1 MRARKPQRGP
11 EPTRW
16 AKDSSTPAQGR
27 SKDHQAQVFQH
38 RLRKRGPI
46 SLCLFGLQLAWPSAY
61 DEYRQRPEVE
71 HLVGRAAHDHPDQ
84 VGKTTRTD
92 HDERGAAICRLFQD
106 RRSHSP

>member
-27 SKDHQAQVFQH
+27 SKDHRPRSSNIGCA
-38 RLRKRGPI
+38 KEGPDL
-46 SLCLFGLQLAWPSAY
+46 SLLVRAELAWPSAY

-84 VGKTTRTD
+84 VGKTTPN
-92 HDERGAAICRLFQD
+92 
-106 RRSHSP
+106 RSR